1 MTFYPE
7 YRKASSSYMEAY
19 NDILKFW
26 DEYLSTIQSTREYI
40 NTHMASIQYI
50 KEANSSEDQIEVN
63 KYTDILNS
71 FLYDTSINNE
81 THKTKLFN
89 SILPVMSKIFS
100 NIYISTWK

>member
-1 MTFYPE
+1 
-7 YRKASSSYMEAY
+7 MEAY

-26 DEYLSTIQSTREYI
+26 DEYLFNYLSTIQSTREYI

-100 NIYISTWK
+100 KIYISTCK